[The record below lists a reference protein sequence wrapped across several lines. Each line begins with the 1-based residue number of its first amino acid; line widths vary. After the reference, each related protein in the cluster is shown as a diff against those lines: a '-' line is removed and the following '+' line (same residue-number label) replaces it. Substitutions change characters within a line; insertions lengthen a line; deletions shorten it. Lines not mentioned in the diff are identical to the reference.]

1 VRRLVPRDK
10 AKGYRLVQRRLDKVR
25 EAREVPYEWITDNFR
40 IVRGYD
46 RYGSPGDYPR
56 LQRGST
62 PRLPGRGPR
71 RGGGWLEENF
81 LAAVIS
87 PAVVE
92 ECGPD
97 LY

>member
-1 VRRLVPRDK
+1 M
-10 AKGYRLVQRRLDKVR
+10 
-25 EAREVPYEWITDNFR
+25 
-40 IVRGYD
+40 
-46 RYGSPGDYPR
+46 GDYPR